1 MTDSD
6 TYPRPQ
12 PYTDYE
18 NSTYVVISK
27 IAYLIGI
34 PKRIFENVHEPPQL
48 EWYEHLDQEKP
59 YRIVRNLC
67 VLRAAILQNYKAI
80 YTAMRYDL
88 KNLHTLPDLVPYE
101 CIAQLERDGMTILK
115 SNYPLLKYILDFNRY
130 ISDRINNCKHL
141 FPLWLKWEYIRSLFL
156 MPDGSNE
163 RGVKAA
169 LNDYNYR
176 RSSYPYQIYLNWP
189 YSHNGNI
196 LYNDKKF
203 VSLLYEANEDYF
215 YDLSKVSDAGNRTK
229 DGIYQFLAHSTRTA
243 VVVDCENADPY
254 KLYATLNNLDQEA
267 LLDKIVK
274 IILYNDIHAATTWKI
289 LDKFTDIPI
298 EHNMVDRVKENKSLV
313 DIRLTT
319 GTCREFF
326 QNAIDS
332 FILVSSDSDYW
343 GLISSIQEAHFL
355 VLVESEKCGPD
366 MKQAMLNA
374 GITYCYMDDFCTGN
388 SEEIKIQTLLGEIR
402 HTLADAVQFNINTV
416 LDNAYTAARAD
427 MTTAERQQFYDKYI
441 KPMRLVVDTEGNV
454 QVALGPL

>member
-1 MTDSD
+1 MTDLK
-6 TYPRPQ
+6 PQ
-12 PYTDYE
+12 PYTNYE
-18 NSTYVVISK
+18 NSTYVVVSK
-27 IAYLIGI
+27 VAYLIGV
-34 PKRIFENVHEPPQL
+34 PKRIFENEHEPPDL
-48 EWYEHLDQEKP
+48 TWYETLEREKP
-59 YRIVRNLC
+59 CRIVRNLC
-67 VLRAAILQNYKAI
+67 VLRAAIIQNYKAI

-88 KNLHTLPDLVPYE
+88 KNLHTLPDLVPYA
-101 CIAQLERDGMTILK
+101 CIAQLEQDGVNILK
-115 SNYPLLKYILDFNRY
+115 SNYPLTKYLIDLNRH

-141 FPLWLKWEYIRSLFL
+141 FPLWLKWDYLRGLFL

-163 RGVKAA
+163 RGVKTA
-169 LNDYNYR
+169 LNGYR
-176 RSSYPYQIYLNWP
+176 FSRSSYPYQIYLNWP
-189 YSHNGNI
+189 ASNNGNI

-203 VSLLYEANEDYF
+203 VSLLYEINEDYF
-215 YDLSKVSDAGNRTK
+215 HDLSKVTDAGNLTK
-229 DGIYQFLAHSTRTA
+229 DGIYRFLERSIRTT

-254 KLYATLNNLDQEA
+254 KLYATLNNLDQKA

-274 IILYNDIHAATTWKI
+274 IVLYNDIHAATAWKI

-326 QNAIDS
+326 QNDIDS

-343 GLISSIQEAHFL
+343 GLISSIPEAHFL

-366 MKQAMLNA
+366 IKQAMLNA

-402 HTLADAVQFNINTV
+402 RTLNTAVRFNINTV
-416 LDNAYTAARAD
+416 LDDAYTAARAD
-427 MTTAERQQFYDKYI
+427 MTTAERRQFYDKYI
-441 KPMRLVVDTEGNV
+441 KPMRLSIDLEGNV
-454 QVALGPL
+454 SVVLGPL